1 MIVWKIYIQ
10 KIFYNKK
17 KLKVAK
23 KININTVFYNNK
35 MWKIAKKIEMN
46 KVFYNNKIKIKLVFN
61 NNKIL

>member
-35 MWKIAKKIEMN
+35 M
-46 KVFYNNKIKIKLVFN
+46 
-61 NNKIL
+61 